1 MKKLFTSML
10 CVFIAIP
17 LFLTVW
23 GFALPAQYSNTFV
36 GELPAKR
43 ALLAAESDKPR
54 LILVGGSAAA
64 FGVDSALLARELPD
78 YQPVN
83 FGLYAA
89 LGTRVMLDLS
99 IKELRTGDLV
109 VIMPEQQRQALSDTV
124 GADAFWQAVD
134 GDFSAL
140 ACLHA
145 RDFGPLLGAFPRF
158 AGAKFRYFLTGAPSP
173 DGVYRRGSFNA
184 VGDVVNPLCSANIL
198 PDGYDTTM
206 PVRFDPSML
215 DTDFCD
221 ALNAYTAQAES
232 VGAVVLYHFPPM
244 NVLAVENSEDIDTY
258 ADYLQ
263 SQLTAPL
270 AGDPHACVMDAGWF
284 YDTNFHLNVS
294 GKTVFTRQLI
304 RDLKA
309 VLGDTSSTEIALPAM
324 PARRI
329 QTDTEAANNS
339 DAAYFAWESDRLV
352 VNAAGRGRRTL
363 TGSGRG
369 GRPTRDGAGLRHVC
383 GMQRAG
389 KTDDT
394 AKYHGAS
401 GWTFCQMLRA
411 AGNHADPA
419 GPRAAFRGAGPA
431 RRCARVLPHPR
442 ARRKLHL
449 LLPELRMVA
458 LRGDLRPLR
467 QHRAIPALPHRR
479 AAVYTDSRIVEKCR
493 DQLA

>member
-1 MKKLFTSML
+1 M
-10 CVFIAIP
+10 
-17 LFLTVW
+17 
-23 GFALPAQYSNTFV
+23 
-36 GELPAKR
+36 
-43 ALLAAESDKPR
+43 
-54 LILVGGSAAA
+54 
-64 FGVDSALLARELPD
+64 
-78 YQPVN
+78 
-83 FGLYAA
+83 
-89 LGTRVMLDLS
+89 
-99 IKELRTGDLV
+99 
-109 VIMPEQQRQALSDTV
+109 
-124 GADAFWQAVD
+124 
-134 GDFSAL
+134 
-140 ACLHA
+140 
-145 RDFGPLLGAFPRF
+145 LGAFPRF

-206 PVRFDPSML
+206 PIRFDPSML

-244 NVLAVENSEDIDTY
+244 NVLAVANAEDIDTY

-329 QTDTEAANNS
+329 QTETEAANNS
-339 DAAYFAWESDRLV
+339 DAAYFTWESDRLV

-363 TGSGRG
+363 TVPGEVD
-369 GRPTRDGAGLRHVC
+369 GRPVTALASDTFAGCSTLEKLTIQQNITALPDGLFAKCSALQEITLTQPDPARLSVGQALLDGAPAFCRIRVP
-383 GMQRAG
+383 A
-389 KTDDT
+389 
-394 AKYHGAS
+394 AS
-401 GWTFCQMLRA
+401 YTSYCLSYAWSPYAETFA
-411 AGNHADPA
+411 H
-419 GPRAAFRGAGPA
+419 
-431 RRCARVLPHPR
+431 
-442 ARRKLHL
+442 
-449 LLPELRMVA
+449 
-458 LRGDLRPLR
+458 
-467 QHRAIPALPHRR
+467 
-479 AAVYTDSRIVEKCR
+479 
-493 DQLA
+493 

>member
-1 MKKLFTSML
+1 
-10 CVFIAIP
+10 
-17 LFLTVW
+17 
-23 GFALPAQYSNTFV
+23 
-36 GELPAKR
+36 
-43 ALLAAESDKPR
+43 
-54 LILVGGSAAA
+54 
-64 FGVDSALLARELPD
+64 
-78 YQPVN
+78 
-83 FGLYAA
+83 
-89 LGTRVMLDLS
+89 MLDLS
-99 IKELRTGDLV
+99 IKELRPGDLV

-124 GADAFWQAVD
+124 GADTFWQAVD

-145 RDFGPLLGAFPRF
+145 RDFGPLLRAFPRF

-206 PVRFDPSML
+206 PIRFDPSML

-244 NVLAVENSEDIDTY
+244 NVLAVSNAEDIDTY

-339 DAAYFAWESDRLV
+339 DAAYFTWESDRLV

-363 TGSGRG
+363 TVPGEVD
-369 GRPTRDGAGLRHVC
+369 GRPVTALASDTFAGCSALEKLTIQQNITALPDGLFAKCSALQEITLTQPDPARLSVGQALLDGAPAFCRIRVP
-383 GMQRAG
+383 A
-389 KTDDT
+389 
-394 AKYHGAS
+394 AS
-401 GWTFCQMLRA
+401 YTSYCLSYAWSPYAETFV
-411 AGNHADPA
+411 H
-419 GPRAAFRGAGPA
+419 
-431 RRCARVLPHPR
+431 
-442 ARRKLHL
+442 
-449 LLPELRMVA
+449 
-458 LRGDLRPLR
+458 
-467 QHRAIPALPHRR
+467 
-479 AAVYTDSRIVEKCR
+479 
-493 DQLA
+493 

>member
-17 LFLTVW
+17 LLLTVW

-43 ALLAAESDKPR
+43 ALLTAESDKPR

-99 IKELRTGDLV
+99 IKELRPGDLV

-124 GADAFWQAVD
+124 GADTFWQAVD

-158 AGAKFRYFLTGAPSP
+158 AGAKFRYFLTGAPTP
-173 DGVYRRGSFNA
+173 DGVYRRDSFNA

-206 PVRFDPSML
+206 PIRFDPSML
-215 DTDFCD
+215 DTDFRD

-244 NVLAVENSEDIDTY
+244 NVLAVANAEDIDTY
-258 ADYLQ
+258 AGYLQ

-339 DAAYFAWESDRLV
+339 DAAYFTWESDHLV

-363 TGSGRG
+363 TVPGEVD
-369 GRPTRDGAGLRHVC
+369 GRPVTALASDTFAGCSALEKLTIQQNITALPDGLFVQCSALQEITLTQPDPARLSVGQALLDGAPAFCRIRVP
-383 GMQRAG
+383 A
-389 KTDDT
+389 
-394 AKYHGAS
+394 AS
-401 GWTFCQMLRA
+401 YTSYCLSYAWSPYAETFT
-411 AGNHADPA
+411 H
-419 GPRAAFRGAGPA
+419 
-431 RRCARVLPHPR
+431 
-442 ARRKLHL
+442 
-449 LLPELRMVA
+449 
-458 LRGDLRPLR
+458 
-467 QHRAIPALPHRR
+467 
-479 AAVYTDSRIVEKCR
+479 
-493 DQLA
+493 

>member
-17 LFLTVW
+17 LLLTVW

-36 GELPAKR
+36 GELPPKR

-99 IKELRTGDLV
+99 IKELRPGDLV

-124 GADAFWQAVD
+124 GADTFWQAVD

-184 VGDVVNPLCSANIL
+184 VGD
-198 PDGYDTTM
+198 
-206 PVRFDPSML
+206 
-215 DTDFCD
+215 
-221 ALNAYTAQAES
+221 
-232 VGAVVLYHFPPM
+232 HFPPM
-244 NVLAVENSEDIDTY
+244 NVLAVANAEDIDTY

-339 DAAYFAWESDRLV
+339 DAAYFTWESDRLV

-363 TGSGRG
+363 TVPGEVD
-369 GRPTRDGAGLRHVC
+369 GRPVTALASDTFAGCSTLEKLTIQQNITALPDGLFVQCPALQEITLTQPDPARLSVGQALLDGAPAFCRIRVPAVSYTSYCLSY
-383 GMQRAG
+383 AWSPY
-389 KTDDT
+389 
-394 AKYHGAS
+394 AE
-401 GWTFCQMLRA
+401 TFV
-411 AGNHADPA
+411 H
-419 GPRAAFRGAGPA
+419 
-431 RRCARVLPHPR
+431 
-442 ARRKLHL
+442 
-449 LLPELRMVA
+449 
-458 LRGDLRPLR
+458 
-467 QHRAIPALPHRR
+467 
-479 AAVYTDSRIVEKCR
+479 
-493 DQLA
+493 

>member
-17 LFLTVW
+17 LLLTVW
-23 GFALPAQYSNTFV
+23 GFALPAQYGNTFV

-43 ALLAAESDKPR
+43 ALLTAESDKPR

-99 IKELRTGDLV
+99 IKELHPGDLV

-184 VGDVVNPLCSANIL
+184 VGDVVNPLCSVNIM

-215 DTDFCD
+215 DTDFRD

-232 VGAVVLYHFPPM
+232 VEAAVLYHFPPM
-244 NVLAVENSEDIDTY
+244 NVLAVSNAEDIDTY

-294 GKTVFTRQLI
+294 GKAVFTRQLI

-339 DAAYFAWESDRLV
+339 DAAYFTWESDRLV

-363 TGSGRG
+363 TVPGEVD
-369 GRPTRDGAGLRHVC
+369 GRPVTAL
-383 GMQRAG
+383 AS
-389 KTDDT
+389 DT

-401 GWTFCQMLRA
+401 GWAFCQMPRA

-467 QHRAIPALPHRR
+467 QYRAISALPHRK
-479 AAVYTDSRIVEKCR
+479 ATVYTDSRIVEKYM

>member
-1 MKKLFTSML
+1 M
-10 CVFIAIP
+10 
-17 LFLTVW
+17 
-23 GFALPAQYSNTFV
+23 
-36 GELPAKR
+36 
-43 ALLAAESDKPR
+43 
-54 LILVGGSAAA
+54 
-64 FGVDSALLARELPD
+64 
-78 YQPVN
+78 
-83 FGLYAA
+83 
-89 LGTRVMLDLS
+89 
-99 IKELRTGDLV
+99 
-109 VIMPEQQRQALSDTV
+109 
-124 GADAFWQAVD
+124 
-134 GDFSAL
+134 
-140 ACLHA
+140 
-145 RDFGPLLGAFPRF
+145 
-158 AGAKFRYFLTGAPSP
+158 
-173 DGVYRRGSFNA
+173 
-184 VGDVVNPLCSANIL
+184 

-244 NVLAVENSEDIDTY
+244 NVLAVANAEDIDTY

-270 AGDPHACVMDAGWF
+270 TGDPHACVMDAGWF

-339 DAAYFAWESDRLV
+339 DAAYFTWESDRLV
-352 VNAAGRGRRTL
+352 VNAAGRGRRSL
-363 TGSGRG
+363 TVPGEVD
-369 GRPTRDGAGLRHVC
+369 GRPVTALASDTFAGCSALEKLTIQQNITALP
-383 GMQRAG
+383 GMDFLPNA
-389 KTDDT
+389 
-394 AKYHGAS
+394 
-401 GWTFCQMLRA
+401 RA

-458 LRGDLRPLR
+458 LRGGLRPLR
-467 QHRAIPALPHRR
+467 QHRAIHALPHRR
-479 AAVYTDSRIVEKCR
+479 ATVYTDSRCGKVRINLHKFSR
-493 DQLA
+493 RLASLFYTANAN

>member
-1 MKKLFTSML
+1 MKKLLTSML

-17 LFLTVW
+17 LLLMVW
-23 GFALPAQYSNTFV
+23 GFALPAQYGNTFV

-43 ALLAAESDKPR
+43 ALLTAESDKPR

-99 IKELRTGDLV
+99 IKELRPGDLV

-184 VGDVVNPLCSANIL
+184 VGDVVNPLCSANIM

-244 NVLAVENSEDIDTY
+244 NALAVENAEDIDTY

-270 AGDPHACVMDAGWF
+270 AGDPHTCVMDAGWF

-329 QTDTEAANNS
+329 QTDPEAANNS
-339 DAAYFAWESDRLV
+339 DAAYFTW
-352 VNAAGRGRRTL
+352 
-363 TGSGRG
+363 
-369 GRPTRDGAGLRHVC
+369 
-383 GMQRAG
+383 
-389 KTDDT
+389 
-394 AKYHGAS
+394 
-401 GWTFCQMLRA
+401 
-411 AGNHADPA
+411 
-419 GPRAAFRGAGPA
+419 
-431 RRCARVLPHPR
+431 
-442 ARRKLHL
+442 
-449 LLPELRMVA
+449 
-458 LRGDLRPLR
+458 
-467 QHRAIPALPHRR
+467 
-479 AAVYTDSRIVEKCR
+479 
-493 DQLA
+493 

>member
-1 MKKLFTSML
+1 
-10 CVFIAIP
+10 
-17 LFLTVW
+17 
-23 GFALPAQYSNTFV
+23 
-36 GELPAKR
+36 
-43 ALLAAESDKPR
+43 
-54 LILVGGSAAA
+54 
-64 FGVDSALLARELPD
+64 
-78 YQPVN
+78 
-83 FGLYAA
+83 
-89 LGTRVMLDLS
+89 MLDLS
-99 IKELRTGDLV
+99 INELRPGDLV

-124 GADAFWQAVD
+124 GADTLWQAVD
-134 GDFSAL
+134 GDLSAL

-206 PVRFDPSML
+206 PIRFDPSML

-244 NVLAVENSEDIDTY
+244 NALAVANAEDIDTY
-258 ADYLQ
+258 ADFLQ

-270 AGDPHACVMDAGWF
+270 AGDPHVCVMDAGWF

-339 DAAYFAWESDRLV
+339 DAAYFTWESDRLV

-363 TGSGRG
+363 TVPGEVDD
-369 GRPTRDGAGLRHVC
+369 RPVTALASDTFAGCSMLEKLTIQQNITALPDGLFAKCPALQEITLTQPDPARLSVGQALLDGAPAFCRIRVP
-383 GMQRAG
+383 A
-389 KTDDT
+389 
-394 AKYHGAS
+394 AS
-401 GWTFCQMLRA
+401 YTSYCLNYAWSPYAETFA
-411 AGNHADPA
+411 H
-419 GPRAAFRGAGPA
+419 
-431 RRCARVLPHPR
+431 
-442 ARRKLHL
+442 
-449 LLPELRMVA
+449 
-458 LRGDLRPLR
+458 
-467 QHRAIPALPHRR
+467 
-479 AAVYTDSRIVEKCR
+479 
-493 DQLA
+493 